1 MFFCGNNCSALFT
14 ADPFKLSV
22 PDGAVLWGV
31 LNINAAGRADP
42 GAGGAPDT
50 GFGSFGIWSVNAFLN
65 SSKNWT
71 DGRRAKRLA
80 ASDTKPAQD
89 ALPGI
94 CFERERGMRRDMAE
108 PHQFHNCGVI
118 RCLRVHQAEQCFSY
132 SLNSFRIGIHPQ
144 TLFDPERAG
153 RHQLFSTPVCRFH
166 HAEPAAVGLLHC
178 LIPAQAGNEDTISAG
193 RVHNCFLRV
202 RFYFLFIN
210 HDLHIVC
217 LLYSTR
223 IASNLQ
229 VCRQSPH
236 FIQES
241 GLIRYGSFRSPWIAP
256 AGHFLPQ
263 RPQPLHF
270 SGSIR

>member
-1 MFFCGNNCSALFT
+1 MGPLFPLFAQGFRENLCLRFSAADRAQSRCTGRCGSGKMFFCGNNCSALFA

-144 TLFDPERAG
+144 TAKIK
-153 RHQLFSTPVCRFH
+153 T
-166 HAEPAAVGLLHC
+166 A
-178 LIPAQAGNEDTISAG
+178 
-193 RVHNCFLRV
+193 
-202 RFYFLFIN
+202 
-210 HDLHIVC
+210 
-217 LLYSTR
+217 
-223 IASNLQ
+223 
-229 VCRQSPH
+229 
-236 FIQES
+236 
-241 GLIRYGSFRSPWIAP
+241 
-256 AGHFLPQ
+256 
-263 RPQPLHF
+263 
-270 SGSIR
+270 